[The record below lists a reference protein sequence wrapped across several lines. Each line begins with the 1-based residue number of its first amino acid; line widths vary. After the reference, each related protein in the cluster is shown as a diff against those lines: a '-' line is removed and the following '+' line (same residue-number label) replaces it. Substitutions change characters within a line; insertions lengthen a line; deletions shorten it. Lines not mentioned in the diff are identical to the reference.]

1 MCSNLTSC
9 PTHDQLKFCYLG
21 GVVRKNSFTFN
32 AITLST
38 SVVLAV
44 LSPIAVVGN
53 ISIMAVIWR
62 KRTLRTPSYILLS
75 SLAFTDFCTGF
86 ITQPLF
92 VASRFICFEPSQ
104 KPNARQLSFLPYAI
118 AVSAGCSNYFQALSL
133 LLITLMSIERWFHMT
148 RRSLLT
154 VRRSCFIV
162 AAMLVL
168 LMPIAA
174 FRLTNILKQIFDPV
188 SITVSFVILLFCI
201 IATSIAYFK
210 VFKIIRH
217 HQQQVTANE
226 SSENF
231 GQPAIN
237 LAKYKKS
244 VFTILYILAL
254 LFVSGLPLLVFVGLS
269 LFSYRSELDL
279 IFQLALTLSYL
290 SSSLSPLMYLWR
302 MNDIRNGMKQLLNQ
316 LLCKDD

>member
-1 MCSNLTSC
+1 
-9 PTHDQLKFCYLG
+9 
-21 GVVRKNSFTFN
+21 
-32 AITLST
+32 
-38 SVVLAV
+38 
-44 LSPIAVVGN
+44 
-53 ISIMAVIWR
+53 
-62 KRTLRTPSYILLS
+62 
-75 SLAFTDFCTGF
+75 
-86 ITQPLF
+86 
-92 VASRFICFEPSQ
+92 
-104 KPNARQLSFLPYAI
+104 
-118 AVSAGCSNYFQALSL
+118 
-133 LLITLMSIERWFHMT
+133 
-148 RRSLLT
+148 
-154 VRRSCFIV
+154 V

-254 LFVSGLPLLVFVGLS
+254 LFATFLPLLVFVGLS

-279 IFQLALTLSYL
+279 IFQLALTLSYV

-316 LLCKDD
+316 LLCKDG